1 MERCSPQVFPLLLQL
16 HFNMPCPI
24 HSQPDPF
31 GEARHK
37 EGVLVNEFQGMEV
50 PMILRHEDL
59 RRAAKDWQTY
69 SSDAPMRVPIP
80 TEESVRTVRQLPLEV
95 DPPEHGDYREIAE
108 PFFARAKL
116 PEVIARVEGLIHELL
131 TDAIQRDSIELVREF
146 AIPLQSRALAAL
158 LNMPD
163 SEAEV
168 WIGWGTH
175 VFREGNG
182 ESKGAALEQ
191 YMNSLFDRGAT
202 QPGEDFFSVLATRE
216 FRGRKLTREEC
227 LGYSSI
233 MFAGGRDTVIN
244 SITGVMGYLARNQ
257 ADFEYLREEP
267 KRIVNASEEFFRA
280 ISPVTHIGRVCPV
293 DTNVHG
299 AHVPANSLMS
309 LCFASANHDE
319 TVFDRPEEVRLD
331 RKPNPHV
338 AFGFGPHL
346 CLGAAHARLV
356 VRTLLRSLCERV
368 KSIVVLD
375 AEEKVERESRYNRP
389 LSWNRLVVR
398 FEARDA

>member
-1 MERCSPQVFPLLLQL
+1 
-16 HFNMPCPI
+16 MPCPI

-31 GEARHK
+31 GDARRK
-37 EGVLVNEFQGMEV
+37 DGVLVNEFQGTPV
-50 PMILRHEDL
+50 PMILRHDEL
-59 RRAAKDWQTY
+59 RKACKDWQTF

-80 TEESVRTVRQLPLEV
+80 SEESVRTVRQLPLEI
-95 DPPEHGDYREIAE
+95 DPPDHAEYRDIAE

-116 PEVIARVEGLIHELL
+116 PEVIARVEGLVRTLIDEALR
-131 TDAIQRDSIELVREF
+131 RDSIEIVREF

-163 SEAEV
+163 SEADI

-175 VFREGNG
+175 IFREGNG
-182 ESKGAALEQ
+182 ENKGAALER
-191 YMNSLFDRGAT
+191 YLNSLFDRGEAE
-202 QPGEDFFSVLATRE
+202 PGEDFFSALAMSQ

-227 LGYSSI
+227 LGYGSI

-244 SITGVMGYLARNQ
+244 SISGVIGYLSGNQ
-257 ADFEYLREEP
+257 ADFEYLREDP

-280 ISPVTHIGRVCPV
+280 ISPVTHIGRVCPKQAEL
-293 DTNVHG
+293 HG
-299 AHVPANSLMS
+299 VTVAAGSLVS

-319 TVFDRPEEVRLD
+319 SVFSSPQEVRLD

-356 VRTLLRSLCERV
+356 VRTLLKCLCEKVAEVRLLA
-368 KSIVVLD
+368 S
-375 AEEKVERESRYNRP
+375 EEKVEKEERYNRP
-389 LSWNRLVVR
+389 LSFERLLVR
-398 FEARDA
+398 FVSR

>member
-1 MERCSPQVFPLLLQL
+1 
-16 HFNMPCPI
+16 MPCPI

-31 GEARHK
+31 SEARR
-37 EGVLVNEFQGMEV
+37 EAGVLVNEFQGTPV

-59 RRAAKDWQTY
+59 RKACKDWEKF

-80 TEESVRTVRQLPLEV
+80 SEENVRTVRQLPLEV
-95 DPPEHGDYREIAE
+95 DPPDHGDYRDIAE
-108 PFFARAKL
+108 PFFARAKQ
-116 PEVIARVEGLIHELL
+116 PDVIARVESLIRVLIS
-131 TDAIQRDSIELVREF
+131 DALARDSFEAVRDF

-158 LNMPD
+158 LNMPEA
-163 SEAEV
+163 EAEV

-175 VFREGNG
+175 VFREGDG
-182 ESKGAALEQ
+182 ENKGAALER
-191 YMNSLFDRGAT
+191 YMNSLFDRGEA

-216 FRGRKLTREEC
+216 FHGRRLTREEC

-244 SITGVMGYLARNQ
+244 SITGVIGYLSANQ
-257 ADFEYLREEP
+257 ADFEYLREDP

-280 ISPVTHIGRVCPV
+280 ISPVTHIARVCPAQTEV
-293 DTNVHG
+293 LGVS
-299 AHVPANSLMS
+299 VPPGERIS

-319 TVFDRPEEVRLD
+319 TVFTAPGEVRLD

-356 VRTLLRSLCERV
+356 VRTLLRFLCEQV
-368 KSIVVLD
+368 AEIVTISS
-375 AEEKVERESRYNRP
+375 EEKIERETRYNRP
-389 LSWNRLVVR
+389 LSFDALHVR
-398 FEARDA
+398 FLPRSS